1 MTIAELQQALEDMS
15 EQELSRFIKR
25 CLCQVMCGAAK
36 IHDIDANIARDM
48 AYVECS
54 RRDNERLYDMAC
66 DQVNKNPDI
75 CNAA

>member
-25 CLCQVMCGAAK
+25 CLCYAMFGQNK
-36 IHDIDANIARDM
+36 IHDVDANIARDM
-48 AYVECS
+48 AYVECA

-66 DQVNKNPDI
+66 EMVNKNPNI
-75 CNAA
+75 CDAA

>member
-1 MTIAELQQALEDMS
+1 MTIAELQQTLEDMS

-25 CLCQVMCGAAK
+25 CMCQALYGVSK
-36 IHDIDANIARDM
+36 IYETDINIAQDM
-48 AYVECS
+48 AYVECA

-66 DQVNKNPDI
+66 EMVNKNPDI